1 MITFVAILF
10 ILKIL
15 CIIVLGIAMAVKHNH
30 DERIWKQVQLGLLH
44 YRIEKLKK
52 PTGNAII
59 DDINKEYV
67 EELQKLY
74 KI

>member
-1 MITFVAILF
+1 VIAF
-10 ILKIL
+10 IVVS
-15 CIIVLGIAMAVKHNH
+15 VLGIAMAVKHNH
-30 DERIWKQVQLGLLH
+30 DERIWKEVQLGLLH

-59 DDINKEYV
+59 DDINKEHI
-67 EELQKLY
+67 EELKKLY

>member
-1 MITFVAILF
+1 MIAF
-10 ILKIL
+10 IVVS
-15 CIIVLGIAMAVKHNH
+15 VLGIAMAVKHNH
-30 DERIWKQVQLGLLH
+30 DERIWKEVQLGLLH

-59 DDINKEYV
+59 DDINKEHI
-67 EELQKLY
+67 EELKKLY

>member
-1 MITFVAILF
+1 MIAFVVVL
-10 ILKIL
+10 
-15 CIIVLGIAMAVKHNH
+15 VLGIVMAVKYNH

-59 DDINKEYV
+59 DDINKEHI

>member
-1 MITFVAILF
+1 MIAF
-10 ILKIL
+10 IVVS
-15 CIIVLGIAMAVKHNH
+15 VLGIAMAVKHKH
-30 DERIWKQVQLGLLH
+30 DERIWKEVQLGLLH

-59 DDINKEYV
+59 DDINKEHI
-67 EELQKLY
+67 EELKKLY

>member
-1 MITFVAILF
+1 VSAFVVVL
-10 ILKIL
+10 
-15 CIIVLGIAMAVKHNH
+15 VLGIAMAVKYNH

-59 DDINKEYV
+59 DGINKDHI

-74 KI
+74 ML

>member
-1 MITFVAILF
+1 MIAFVLIL
-10 ILKIL
+10 
-15 CIIVLGIAMAVKHNH
+15 VLGIAMAVNYSR
-30 DERIWKQVQLGLLH
+30 DERIWKQVQLGLLY

-59 DDINKEYV
+59 DGINKEHI